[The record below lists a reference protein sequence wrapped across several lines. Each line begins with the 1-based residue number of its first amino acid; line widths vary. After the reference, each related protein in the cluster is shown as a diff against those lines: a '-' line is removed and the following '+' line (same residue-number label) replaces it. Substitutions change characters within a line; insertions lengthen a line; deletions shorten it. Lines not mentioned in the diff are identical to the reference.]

1 MYYITNV
8 NICQGINM
16 SYNNKIQI
24 IIDKMGLSQKDF
36 ANKLG
41 VSQNAISH
49 YLLGKRNPD
58 INTIQKLIDLGVS
71 PLFLFSDSKNPFD
84 ETYKLFSEANKYL
97 NENNKN
103 ELILPMN
110 EFIRKYNLINVIKLK
125 IEKLKGQNFFQKIIE
140 EFSNRGERT
149 IKLLYYFIIYIEN
162 SQKDFDFLNI
172 KNSFIAELEKFK
184 LSKKDKIV
192 SFEIKDEDKKR
203 LIEWIKEELEITLLE
218 NLLPTFYDIKRV
230 LNIIAKQIF
239 IEYQGEKYLYE

>member
-1 MYYITNV
+1 
-8 NICQGINM
+8 M

-97 NENNKN
+97 NEDNKN
-103 ELILPMN
+103 ELISPMN
-110 EFIRKYNLINVIKLK
+110 EFIRKYNLINVIKSK
-125 IEKLKGQNFFQKIIE
+125 IEKIKGQNFFQKIIQ
-140 EFSNRGERT
+140 EFSNRGERI
-149 IKLLYYFIIYIEN
+149 IKLLYYFIIYIEE

-203 LIEWIKEELEITLLE
+203 LIEWIKEELDDPSIFEIISNTSELKVLLLE
-218 NLLPTFYDIKRV
+218 E
-230 LNIIAKQIF
+230 LNIFNKLLL
-239 IEYQGEKYLYE
+239 KL

>member
-1 MYYITNV
+1 
-8 NICQGINM
+8 M

-125 IEKLKGQNFFQKIIE
+125 IEKLKGQKKKKKIIE

-149 IKLLYYFIIYIEN
+149 IKLLYYFII
-162 SQKDFDFLNI
+162 
-172 KNSFIAELEKFK
+172 
-184 LSKKDKIV
+184 
-192 SFEIKDEDKKR
+192 
-203 LIEWIKEELEITLLE
+203 
-218 NLLPTFYDIKRV
+218 
-230 LNIIAKQIF
+230 
-239 IEYQGEKYLYE
+239 

>member
-1 MYYITNV
+1 
-8 NICQGINM
+8 M

-71 PLFLFSDSKNPFD
+71 PLFLFSNSKNPFD

-97 NENNKN
+97 NEDNKN
-103 ELILPMN
+103 ELISPMN
-110 EFIRKYNLINVIKLK
+110 EFIRKYNLINVIKSK
-125 IEKLKGQNFFQKIIE
+125 IEKIKGQNFFQKIIQ
-140 EFSNRGERT
+140 EFSNRGERI
-149 IKLLYYFIIYIEN
+149 IKLLYYFIIYIEE

-172 KNSFIAELEKFK
+172 KNSFITELEKFK

-203 LIEWIKEELEITLLE
+203 LIEWIKEELDDPSIFEIISNTSELKILLLE
-218 NLLPTFYDIKRV
+218 E
-230 LNIIAKQIF
+230 LNIFNKLLL
-239 IEYQGEKYLYE
+239 KL

>member
-1 MYYITNV
+1 
-8 NICQGINM
+8 M

-71 PLFLFSDSKNPFD
+71 PLFLFSNSKNPFD

-97 NENNKN
+97 NEDNKN

-149 IKLLYYFIIYIEN
+149 IKLLYYFIIYIEE

-172 KNSFIAELEKFK
+172 KNSFITELEKFK

-203 LIEWIKEELEITLLE
+203 LIEWIKEELDDPSIFEIISNTSELKVLLLE
-218 NLLPTFYDIKRV
+218 E
-230 LNIIAKQIF
+230 LNIFNKLLL
-239 IEYQGEKYLYE
+239 KL

>member
-84 ETYKLFSEANKYL
+84 ETYKLFSDANKYL

-203 LIEWIKEELEITLLE
+203 LIEWIKEELDDPSIFEIISNTSELKVLLLE
-218 NLLPTFYDIKRV
+218 E
-230 LNIIAKQIF
+230 LNIFNKLLL
-239 IEYQGEKYLYE
+239 KL

>member
-1 MYYITNV
+1 
-8 NICQGINM
+8 M

-71 PLFLFSDSKNPFD
+71 PLFLFSNSKNPFD

-97 NENNKN
+97 NEDNKN

-192 SFEIKDEDKKR
+192 SFEVKDEDKKR
-203 LIEWIKEELEITLLE
+203 LIEWIKEELDDPSIFEIISNTSELKVLLLE
-218 NLLPTFYDIKRV
+218 E
-230 LNIIAKQIF
+230 LNIFNKLLL
-239 IEYQGEKYLYE
+239 KL

>member
-1 MYYITNV
+1 
-8 NICQGINM
+8 M

-125 IEKLKGQNFFQKIIE
+125 IEKLKGQKKKKKIIE

-203 LIEWIKEELEITLLE
+203 LIEWIKEELDDPSIFEIISNTSELKVLLLE
-218 NLLPTFYDIKRV
+218 E
-230 LNIIAKQIF
+230 LNIFNKLLL
-239 IEYQGEKYLYE
+239 KL

>member
-1 MYYITNV
+1 
-8 NICQGINM
+8 M

-71 PLFLFSDSKNPFD
+71 PLFLFSNSKNPFD

-97 NENNKN
+97 NEDNKN
-103 ELILPMN
+103 ELISPMN
-110 EFIRKYNLINVIKLK
+110 EFIRKYNLINVIKSK
-125 IEKLKGQNFFQKIIE
+125 IEKIKGQNFFQKIIQ
-140 EFSNRGERT
+140 EFSNRGERI
-149 IKLLYYFIIYIEN
+149 IKLLYYFIIYIEE

-172 KNSFIAELEKFK
+172 KNSFITELEKFK

-203 LIEWIKEELEITLLE
+203 LIEWIKEELDDPSIFEIISNTSELKVLLLE
-218 NLLPTFYDIKRV
+218 E
-230 LNIIAKQIF
+230 LNIFNKLLL
-239 IEYQGEKYLYE
+239 KL

>member
-71 PLFLFSDSKNPFD
+71 PLFLFSNSKNPFD

-97 NENNKN
+97 NEDNKN
-103 ELILPMN
+103 ELISPMN
-110 EFIRKYNLINVIKLK
+110 EFIRKYNLINVIKSK
-125 IEKLKGQNFFQKIIE
+125 IEKIKGQNFFQKIIQ
-140 EFSNRGERT
+140 EFSNRGERI

-203 LIEWIKEELEITLLE
+203 LIEWIKEELDDPSIFEIISNTSELKVLLLE
-218 NLLPTFYDIKRV
+218 E
-230 LNIIAKQIF
+230 LNIFNKLLL
-239 IEYQGEKYLYE
+239 KL

>member
-1 MYYITNV
+1 
-8 NICQGINM
+8 M

-71 PLFLFSDSKNPFD
+71 PLFLFSNSKNPFD

-97 NENNKN
+97 NEDNKN
-103 ELILPMN
+103 ELISPMN
-110 EFIRKYNLINVIKLK
+110 EFIRKYNLINVIKSK
-125 IEKLKGQNFFQKIIE
+125 IEKIKGQNFFQKIIQ
-140 EFSNRGERT
+140 EFSNRGERI
-149 IKLLYYFIIYIEN
+149 IKLLYYFIIYIEE

-203 LIEWIKEELEITLLE
+203 LIEWIKEELDDPSIFEIISNTSELKVLLLE
-218 NLLPTFYDIKRV
+218 E
-230 LNIIAKQIF
+230 LNIFNKLLL
-239 IEYQGEKYLYE
+239 KL

>member
-1 MYYITNV
+1 
-8 NICQGINM
+8 M

-71 PLFLFSDSKNPFD
+71 PLFLFSNSKNPFD

-97 NENNKN
+97 NEDNKN
-103 ELILPMN
+103 ELISPMN
-110 EFIRKYNLINVIKLK
+110 EFIRKYNLINVIKSK
-125 IEKLKGQNFFQKIIE
+125 IEKIKGQNFFQKIIQ
-140 EFSNRGERT
+140 EFSNRGERI

-172 KNSFIAELEKFK
+172 KNSFITELEKFK

-203 LIEWIKEELEITLLE
+203 LIEWIKEELDDPSIFEIISNTSELKILLLE
-218 NLLPTFYDIKRV
+218 E
-230 LNIIAKQIF
+230 LNIFNKLLL
-239 IEYQGEKYLYE
+239 KL

>member
-1 MYYITNV
+1 
-8 NICQGINM
+8 M

-203 LIEWIKEELEITLLE
+203 LIEWIKEELDDPSIFEIISNTSELKVLLLE
-218 NLLPTFYDIKRV
+218 E
-230 LNIIAKQIF
+230 LNIFNKLLL
-239 IEYQGEKYLYE
+239 KL

>member
-71 PLFLFSDSKNPFD
+71 PLFLFSNSKNPFD

-97 NENNKN
+97 NEDNKN
-103 ELILPMN
+103 ELISPMN
-110 EFIRKYNLINVIKLK
+110 EFIRKYNLINVIKTK
-125 IEKLKGQNFFQKIIE
+125 IEKIKGQNFFQKIIQ
-140 EFSNRGERT
+140 EFSNRGERI
-149 IKLLYYFIIYIEN
+149 IKLLYYFIIYIEE

-172 KNSFIAELEKFK
+172 KYSFITELEKFK

-203 LIEWIKEELEITLLE
+203 LIEWIKEELDDPSIFEIISNTSELKILLLE
-218 NLLPTFYDIKRV
+218 E
-230 LNIIAKQIF
+230 LNIFNKLLL
-239 IEYQGEKYLYE
+239 KL

>member
-1 MYYITNV
+1 
-8 NICQGINM
+8 
-16 SYNNKIQI
+16 
-24 IIDKMGLSQKDF
+24 
-36 ANKLG
+36 
-41 VSQNAISH
+41 
-49 YLLGKRNPD
+49 
-58 INTIQKLIDLGVS
+58 
-71 PLFLFSDSKNPFD
+71 
-84 ETYKLFSEANKYL
+84 
-97 NENNKN
+97 
-103 ELILPMN
+103 MN

-203 LIEWIKEELEITLLE
+203 LIEWIKEELDDPSIFEIISNTSELKVLLLE
-218 NLLPTFYDIKRV
+218 E
-230 LNIIAKQIF
+230 LNIFNKLLL
-239 IEYQGEKYLYE
+239 KL

>member
-1 MYYITNV
+1 
-8 NICQGINM
+8 M

-71 PLFLFSDSKNPFD
+71 PLFLFSNSKNPFD

-97 NENNKN
+97 NEDNKN
-103 ELILPMN
+103 ELISPMN

-149 IKLLYYFIIYIEN
+149 IKLLYYFIIYIEE

-172 KNSFIAELEKFK
+172 KNSFITELEKFK

-203 LIEWIKEELEITLLE
+203 LIEWIKEELDDPSIFEIISNTSELKILLLE
-218 NLLPTFYDIKRV
+218 E
-230 LNIIAKQIF
+230 LNIFNKLLL
-239 IEYQGEKYLYE
+239 KL

>member
-84 ETYKLFSEANKYL
+84 ETYKLFSDANKYL

-203 LIEWIKEELEITLLE
+203 LIEWIKEELDDPSIFEIFSNTSELKVLLLE
-218 NLLPTFYDIKRV
+218 E
-230 LNIIAKQIF
+230 LNIFNKLLL
-239 IEYQGEKYLYE
+239 KL

>member
-1 MYYITNV
+1 
-8 NICQGINM
+8 M

-97 NENNKN
+97 NEDNKN
-103 ELILPMN
+103 ELISPMN
-110 EFIRKYNLINVIKLK
+110 EFIRKYNLINVIKSK
-125 IEKLKGQNFFQKIIE
+125 IEKIKGQNFFQKIIQ
-140 EFSNRGERT
+140 EFSNRGERI
-149 IKLLYYFIIYIEN
+149 IKLLYYFIIYIEE

-172 KNSFIAELEKFK
+172 KNSFITELEKFK

-203 LIEWIKEELEITLLE
+203 LIEWIKEELDDPSIFEIISNTSELKILLLE
-218 NLLPTFYDIKRV
+218 E
-230 LNIIAKQIF
+230 LNIFNKLLL
-239 IEYQGEKYLYE
+239 KL

>member
-1 MYYITNV
+1 
-8 NICQGINM
+8 M

-71 PLFLFSDSKNPFD
+71 PLFLFSNSKNPFD

-97 NENNKN
+97 NEDNKN
-103 ELILPMN
+103 ELISPMN
-110 EFIRKYNLINVIKLK
+110 EFIRKYNLINVIKSK
-125 IEKLKGQNFFQKIIE
+125 IEKIKGQNFFQKIIQ
-140 EFSNRGERT
+140 EFSNRGERI
-149 IKLLYYFIIYIEN
+149 IKLLYYFIIYIEE

-172 KNSFIAELEKFK
+172 KNSFITELEKFK

-192 SFEIKDEDKKR
+192 SFEIKDKDKKR
-203 LIEWIKEELEITLLE
+203 LIEWIKEELDDPSIFEIISNTSELKILLLE
-218 NLLPTFYDIKRV
+218 E
-230 LNIIAKQIF
+230 LNIFNKLLL
-239 IEYQGEKYLYE
+239 KL

>member
-71 PLFLFSDSKNPFD
+71 PLFLFSNSKNPFD

-97 NENNKN
+97 NEDNKN
-103 ELILPMN
+103 ELISPMN
-110 EFIRKYNLINVIKLK
+110 EFIRKYNLINVIKSK
-125 IEKLKGQNFFQKIIE
+125 IEKIKGQNFFQKIIQ
-140 EFSNRGERT
+140 EFSNRGERI
-149 IKLLYYFIIYIEN
+149 IKLLYYFIIYIEE

-172 KNSFIAELEKFK
+172 KNSFITELEKFK

-203 LIEWIKEELEITLLE
+203 LIEWIKEELDDPSIFEIISNTSELKILLLE
-218 NLLPTFYDIKRV
+218 E
-230 LNIIAKQIF
+230 LNIFNKLLL
-239 IEYQGEKYLYE
+239 KL

>member
-1 MYYITNV
+1 
-8 NICQGINM
+8 M

-103 ELILPMN
+103 ELISPMN
-110 EFIRKYNLINVIKLK
+110 EFIRKYNLINVIKSK
-125 IEKLKGQNFFQKIIE
+125 IEKIKGQNFFQKIIQ
-140 EFSNRGERT
+140 EFSNRGERI
-149 IKLLYYFIIYIEN
+149 IKLLYYFIIYIEE

-172 KNSFIAELEKFK
+172 KNSFITELEKFK

-203 LIEWIKEELEITLLE
+203 LIEWIKEELDDPSIFEIISNTSELKILLLE
-218 NLLPTFYDIKRV
+218 E
-230 LNIIAKQIF
+230 LNIFNKLLL
-239 IEYQGEKYLYE
+239 KL

>member
-1 MYYITNV
+1 
-8 NICQGINM
+8 M

-84 ETYKLFSEANKYL
+84 ETYKLFSDANKYL

-203 LIEWIKEELEITLLE
+203 LIEWIKEELDDPSIFEIISNTSELKVLLLE
-218 NLLPTFYDIKRV
+218 E
-230 LNIIAKQIF
+230 LNIFNKLLL
-239 IEYQGEKYLYE
+239 KL

>member
-1 MYYITNV
+1 
-8 NICQGINM
+8 M

-110 EFIRKYNLINVIKLK
+110 EFIRKYNLINVIKSK
-125 IEKLKGQNFFQKIIE
+125 IEKIKGQNFFQKIIQ
-140 EFSNRGERT
+140 EFSNRGERI
-149 IKLLYYFIIYIEN
+149 IKLLYYFIIYIEE

-172 KNSFIAELEKFK
+172 KNSFITELEKFK

-203 LIEWIKEELEITLLE
+203 LIEWIKEELDDPSIFELISNTSELKILLLE
-218 NLLPTFYDIKRV
+218 E
-230 LNIIAKQIF
+230 LNIFNKLLL
-239 IEYQGEKYLYE
+239 KL

>member
-1 MYYITNV
+1 
-8 NICQGINM
+8 M

-71 PLFLFSDSKNPFD
+71 PLFLFSNSKNPFD

-110 EFIRKYNLINVIKLK
+110 EFIRKYNLINVIKSK
-125 IEKLKGQNFFQKIIE
+125 IEKIKGQNFFQKIIQ
-140 EFSNRGERT
+140 EFSNRGERI
-149 IKLLYYFIIYIEN
+149 IKLLYYFIIYIEE

-172 KNSFIAELEKFK
+172 KNSFITELEKFK

-203 LIEWIKEELEITLLE
+203 LIEWIKEELDDPSIFEIISNTSELKILLLE
-218 NLLPTFYDIKRV
+218 E
-230 LNIIAKQIF
+230 LNIFNKLLL
-239 IEYQGEKYLYE
+239 KL

>member
-1 MYYITNV
+1 
-8 NICQGINM
+8 M

-71 PLFLFSDSKNPFD
+71 PLFLFSNSKNPFD

-97 NENNKN
+97 NEDNKN
-103 ELILPMN
+103 ELISPMN

-203 LIEWIKEELEITLLE
+203 LIEWIKEELDDPSIFEIISNTSELKILLLE
-218 NLLPTFYDIKRV
+218 E
-230 LNIIAKQIF
+230 LNIFNKLLL
-239 IEYQGEKYLYE
+239 KL

>member
-1 MYYITNV
+1 
-8 NICQGINM
+8 M
-16 SYNNKIQI
+16 SYNNKIKI

-71 PLFLFSDSKNPFD
+71 PLFLFSNSKNPFD

-203 LIEWIKEELEITLLE
+203 LIEWIKEELDDPSIFEIISNTSELKVLLLE
-218 NLLPTFYDIKRV
+218 E
-230 LNIIAKQIF
+230 LNIFNKLLL
-239 IEYQGEKYLYE
+239 KL

>member
-1 MYYITNV
+1 
-8 NICQGINM
+8 M

-71 PLFLFSDSKNPFD
+71 PLFLFSNSKNPFD

-97 NENNKN
+97 NEDNKN
-103 ELILPMN
+103 ELISPMN
-110 EFIRKYNLINVIKLK
+110 EFIRKYNLINVIKSK
-125 IEKLKGQNFFQKIIE
+125 IEKIKGQNFFQKIIQ
-140 EFSNRGERT
+140 EFSNRGERI
-149 IKLLYYFIIYIEN
+149 IKLLYYFIIYIEE
-162 SQKDFDFLNI
+162 SQEDFDFLNI
-172 KNSFIAELEKFK
+172 KNSFITELEKFK

-203 LIEWIKEELEITLLE
+203 LIEWIKEELDDPSIFEIISNTSELKILLLE
-218 NLLPTFYDIKRV
+218 E
-230 LNIIAKQIF
+230 LNIFNKLLL
-239 IEYQGEKYLYE
+239 KL

>member
-1 MYYITNV
+1 
-8 NICQGINM
+8 M

-71 PLFLFSDSKNPFD
+71 PLFLFSNSKNPFD

-97 NENNKN
+97 NEDNKN
-103 ELILPMN
+103 ELISPMN
-110 EFIRKYNLINVIKLK
+110 EFIRKYNLINVIKSK
-125 IEKLKGQNFFQKIIE
+125 IEKIKGQNFFQKIIQ
-140 EFSNRGERT
+140 EFSNRGER
-149 IKLLYYFIIYIEN
+149 IINLLYYFIIYIEE

-172 KNSFIAELEKFK
+172 KNSFITELEKFK

-203 LIEWIKEELEITLLE
+203 LIEWIKEELDDPSIFEIISNTSELKVLLLE
-218 NLLPTFYDIKRV
+218 E
-230 LNIIAKQIF
+230 LNIFNKLLL
-239 IEYQGEKYLYE
+239 KL

>member
-1 MYYITNV
+1 
-8 NICQGINM
+8 M

-71 PLFLFSDSKNPFD
+71 PLFLFTNSKNPFD

-97 NENNKN
+97 NEDNKN
-103 ELILPMN
+103 ELISPMN
-110 EFIRKYNLINVIKLK
+110 EFIRKYNLINVIKSK
-125 IEKLKGQNFFQKIIE
+125 IEKIKGQNFFQKIIQ
-140 EFSNRGERT
+140 EFSNRGERI

-203 LIEWIKEELEITLLE
+203 LIEWIKEELDDPSIFEIISNTSELKVLLLE
-218 NLLPTFYDIKRV
+218 E
-230 LNIIAKQIF
+230 LNIFNKLLL
-239 IEYQGEKYLYE
+239 KL

>member
-1 MYYITNV
+1 
-8 NICQGINM
+8 M

-84 ETYKLFSEANKYL
+84 ETYKLFSDANKYL

-125 IEKLKGQNFFQKIIE
+125 IEKLKGQNFFQKIIV

-203 LIEWIKEELEITLLE
+203 LIEWIKEELDDPSIFEIISNTSELKILLLE
-218 NLLPTFYDIKRV
+218 E
-230 LNIIAKQIF
+230 LNIFNKLLL
-239 IEYQGEKYLYE
+239 KL

>member
-1 MYYITNV
+1 
-8 NICQGINM
+8 M

-84 ETYKLFSEANKYL
+84 ETYKLFSDANKYL

-203 LIEWIKEELEITLLE
+203 LIEWIKEELDDPSIFEIISNTSELKILLLE
-218 NLLPTFYDIKRV
+218 E
-230 LNIIAKQIF
+230 LNIFNKLLL
-239 IEYQGEKYLYE
+239 KL

>member
-1 MYYITNV
+1 
-8 NICQGINM
+8 M

-162 SQKDFDFLNI
+162 SQKDFDFFSSLSDNTKI
-172 KNSFIAELEKFK
+172 IPVHVTYERDFYQVEKRFEFNDVPKKFHFEISGTPYSIETDSFETFYKFI
-184 LSKKDKIV
+184 LSKMINILEFNHHEFDEFI
-192 SFEIKDEDKKR
+192 EDK
-203 LIEWIKEELEITLLE
+203 LE
-218 NLLPTFYDIKRV
+218 Y
-230 LNIIAKQIF
+230 
-239 IEYQGEKYLYE
+239 

>member
-1 MYYITNV
+1 
-8 NICQGINM
+8 M

-71 PLFLFSDSKNPFD
+71 PLFLFSNSKNPFD

-203 LIEWIKEELEITLLE
+203 LIEWIKEELDDPSIFEIISNTSELKVLLLE
-218 NLLPTFYDIKRV
+218 E
-230 LNIIAKQIF
+230 LNIFNKLLL
-239 IEYQGEKYLYE
+239 KL

>member
-1 MYYITNV
+1 
-8 NICQGINM
+8 M

-71 PLFLFSDSKNPFD
+71 PLFLFSNSKNPFD

-97 NENNKN
+97 NEDNKN
-103 ELILPMN
+103 ELISPMN
-110 EFIRKYNLINVIKLK
+110 EFIRKYNLINVIKSK
-125 IEKLKGQNFFQKIIE
+125 IEKIKGQNFFQKIIQ
-140 EFSNRGERT
+140 EFSNRGERI
-149 IKLLYYFIIYIEN
+149 IKLLYYFIIYIEE

-172 KNSFIAELEKFK
+172 KNSFITELEKFK

-192 SFEIKDEDKKR
+192 SFETVHSSSGSISTQPASCFQRSVILATLAGFKVTFSTHSKASKTPS
-203 LIEWIKEELEITLLE
+203 WIS
-218 NLLPTFYDIKRV
+218 
-230 LNIIAKQIF
+230 
-239 IEYQGEKYLYE
+239 

>member
-1 MYYITNV
+1 
-8 NICQGINM
+8 M
-16 SYNNKIQI
+16 SYNNKIQT

-71 PLFLFSDSKNPFD
+71 PLFLFSNSKNPFD

-97 NENNKN
+97 NEDNKN
-103 ELILPMN
+103 ELISPMN
-110 EFIRKYNLINVIKLK
+110 EFIRKYNLINVIKSK
-125 IEKLKGQNFFQKIIE
+125 IEKIKGQNFFQKIIQ
-140 EFSNRGERT
+140 EFSNRGERI
-149 IKLLYYFIIYIEN
+149 IKLLYYFIIYIEE

-172 KNSFIAELEKFK
+172 KNSFITELEKFK

-203 LIEWIKEELEITLLE
+203 LIEWIKEELDDPSIFEIISNTSELKILLLE
-218 NLLPTFYDIKRV
+218 E
-230 LNIIAKQIF
+230 LNIFNKLLL
-239 IEYQGEKYLYE
+239 KL

>member
-71 PLFLFSDSKNPFD
+71 PLFLFSNSKNPFD

-97 NENNKN
+97 NEDNKN
-103 ELILPMN
+103 ELISPMN
-110 EFIRKYNLINVIKLK
+110 EFIRKYNLINVIKSK
-125 IEKLKGQNFFQKIIE
+125 IEKIKGQNFFQKIIQ
-140 EFSNRGERT
+140 EFSNRGERI
-149 IKLLYYFIIYIEN
+149 IKLLYYFIIYIEE

-172 KNSFIAELEKFK
+172 KNSFITELEKFK

-203 LIEWIKEELEITLLE
+203 LIEWIKEELDDPSIFEIISNTSELKVLLLE
-218 NLLPTFYDIKRV
+218 E
-230 LNIIAKQIF
+230 LNIFNKLLL
-239 IEYQGEKYLYE
+239 KL

>member
-140 EFSNRGERT
+140 EFSNRGERI
-149 IKLLYYFIIYIEN
+149 IKLLYYFIIYIEE

-203 LIEWIKEELEITLLE
+203 LIEWIKEELDDPSIFEIISNTSELKVLLLE
-218 NLLPTFYDIKRV
+218 E
-230 LNIIAKQIF
+230 LNIFNKLLL
-239 IEYQGEKYLYE
+239 KL